1 MYRKEK
7 PLPMKSSASMICNNL
22 TILNNAE
29 KGFLNYAVIHKYLI
43 NMICTSTDGSQVT
56 HRQVLFKEP
65 SATQQGT
72 AMIMQT
78 KWVTLRNG
86 RALLVLTSLKGI
98 QVFEY
103 DGSAMVY
110 WHALGDSN
118 ADVSDQTNFGRGIA
132 AVGENYLCIGTQQGQ
147 ILVFDV
153 PPKGTNVSLV
163 NTLQGHNVAVCDLV
177 GDGDSLVSSDEDGN
191 IVIWKCQGSSLSQSG
206 KIDGKGESCCSLAIW
221 KGILVAAFGNGQIG
235 VYDLATGRLG
245 AMVDAHARWINAID
259 IAKDSGLCV
268 SASQDSYVR
277 VWQLIP
283 GSSPSIEF
291 KFGDTVP
298 DQQLVGAKF
307 IHEGGRGFCITG
319 YDCSDISFFV
329 Q

>member
-56 HRQVLFKEP
+56 HR
-65 SATQQGT
+65 
-72 AMIMQT
+72 QT

-132 AVGENYLCIGTQQGQ
+132 AVGENYLCI
-147 ILVFDV
+147 
-153 PPKGTNVSLV
+153 
-163 NTLQGHNVAVCDLV
+163 GHNVAVCDLV